1 MTEIY
6 YYSPSAH
13 YLRSPY
19 STKAPRTDAEVQ
31 AAADKRSVFLAW
43 LTPYAVFGGLL
54 FAHLLLS

>member
-13 YLRSPY
+13 YERPPY
-19 STKAPRTDAEVQ
+19 PVRTVRTDAEVQ

-43 LTPYAVFGGLL
+43 LMPYAVFGGLL
-54 FAHLLLS
+54 FVHLLLS